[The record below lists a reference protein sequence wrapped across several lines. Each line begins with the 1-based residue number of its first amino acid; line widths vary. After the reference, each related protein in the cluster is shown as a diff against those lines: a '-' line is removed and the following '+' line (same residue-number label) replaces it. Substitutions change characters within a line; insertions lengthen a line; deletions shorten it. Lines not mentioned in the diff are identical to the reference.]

1 MVAAMPTPP
10 SLTPEQRA
18 AALEKAA
25 RVRKERSAIK
35 RELKEGTL
43 SLTAALDRASSS
55 EAIAKMRVLTL
66 LESLPSLG
74 KVKARRL
81 LDQVGIAES
90 RRVQGLGAN
99 QRAELL
105 RVTKR

>member
-1 MVAAMPTPP
+1 MPTPP

-18 AALEKAA
+18 AALEKAT
-25 RVRKERSAIK
+25 RVRKERSEVK
-35 RELKEGTL
+35 RELKDGSATL
-43 SLTAALDRASSS
+43 RAVLERASRS
-55 EAIAKMRVLTL
+55 EAIAKMRVLAL
-66 LESLPSLG
+66 LESLPSTG

-81 LDQVGIAES
+81 LDQVGISES

-105 RVTKR
+105 RILGH

>member
-1 MVAAMPTPP
+1 MPMPP

-25 RVRKERSAIK
+25 RVRKERAVIK
-35 RELKEGTL
+35 QELKHGTL
-43 SLTAALDRASSS
+43 SLTAALERSQHN

-74 KVKARRL
+74 KIKARRI

-105 RVTKR
+105 RVTRR